1 MSPTRAD
8 AFRYFG
14 NQYVL
19 GGDED
24 LRLSSLHDT
33 HLKQIDT
40 SLNKS
45 LWDVFP
51 VNELGQQGPQVPT
64 RVDYNELALGS
75 PVPWNSAL
83 GRKRSSEVLPLKDI
97 MDQVIKKKEVVDNGA
112 YRATVQGYAACLLD
126 LMPWYATPLFFTA
139 KQAFDSGLA
148 QLNLYETVLKAPLP
162 SMIKSE
168 LRLLAFEA
176 VNDMRYVPANILYK
190 TRCHHGADE
199 ATGVLIDLTGVY
211 RECNTAMIEK
221 NSSNWAHRNC
231 VSWHQCFSSDIR
243 AKAAVWVF
251 EADWGLR
258 PAPGGPLNMGQALAL
273 SPRYRALAKRG

>member
-64 RVDYNELALGS
+64 RVDYNEL
-75 PVPWNSAL
+75 
-83 GRKRSSEVLPLKDI
+83 
-97 MDQVIKKKEVVDNGA
+97 
-112 YRATVQGYAACLLD
+112 
-126 LMPWYATPLFFTA
+126 
-139 KQAFDSGLA
+139 
-148 QLNLYETVLKAPLP
+148 
-162 SMIKSE
+162 
-168 LRLLAFEA
+168 
-176 VNDMRYVPANILYK
+176 
-190 TRCHHGADE
+190 
-199 ATGVLIDLTGVY
+199 
-211 RECNTAMIEK
+211 
-221 NSSNWAHRNC
+221 
-231 VSWHQCFSSDIR
+231 
-243 AKAAVWVF
+243 
-251 EADWGLR
+251 
-258 PAPGGPLNMGQALAL
+258 
-273 SPRYRALAKRG
+273 